1 MAGRGFTPPE
11 DVLMA
16 IPKFKKNKVGSKND
30 IFFIFKSFRVEF
42 TILRSDAQRSAMLYE
57 T

>member
-1 MAGRGFTPPE
+1 
-11 DVLMA
+11 
-16 IPKFKKNKVGSKND
+16 VGSKND